1 MRRARRAAAV
11 NLLLTVGLTG
21 SLPVFANLTGTYV
34 AANSHQA
41 FEIQVIETAHKRL
54 IGHYEEIDFN
64 KAAQATTTDA
74 SVTGRVA
81 GRLVIMTLQ
90 THTLLSSPVA
100 LSGSLR
106 GRHLTLQ
113 GGGGGGTVRLFM
125 VKASQAVFIHTVAA
139 LRQHAHLL
147 AAAAQKA
154 KQRQER
160 IAADHRLVRRL
171 RKLITIIKTVPVKG
185 RVEIAY
191 LHRADNAYR
200 AITIQMHAAYSHELS
215 IAPYGPY
222 GRSPYAREQ
231 VSFWIGQRA
240 FTASNIHFQVN
251 MRRTNDFASM
261 KQFGAIAKE
270 YAQACRAR
278 QENPKTA
285 SSVAGACVRFLA
297 LVPVLKM
304 ENAEIVKAFLGAR
317 TGWRQQRPEQKT
329 IEMDA
334 RRGAA

>member
-1 MRRARRAAAV
+1 M
-11 NLLLTVGLTG
+11 
-21 SLPVFANLTGTYV
+21 
-34 AANSHQA
+34 
-41 FEIQVIETAHKRL
+41 
-54 IGHYEEIDFN
+54 
-64 KAAQATTTDA
+64 
-74 SVTGRVA
+74 
-81 GRLVIMTLQ
+81 
-90 THTLLSSPVA
+90 
-100 LSGSLR
+100 
-106 GRHLTLQ
+106 
-113 GGGGGGTVRLFM
+113 
-125 VKASQAVFIHTVAA
+125 
-139 LRQHAHLL
+139 
-147 AAAAQKA
+147 
-154 KQRQER
+154 
-160 IAADHRLVRRL
+160 
-171 RKLITIIKTVPVKG
+171 ITIIKTVPVKA

-200 AITIQMHAAYSHELS
+200 AITAQMHAAYSHEFS
-215 IAPYGPY
+215 ISPYGPY

-240 FTASNIHFQVN
+240 FAASNIHFQVN
-251 MRRTNDFASM
+251 MRRTNDFSSM